1 MTSIALLKSP
11 MNFEGG
17 REVPHILYTKVAPTA
32 RRILVIGES
41 NTIDPI
47 SDIWPDPS
55 RRPPVRLLNVH
66 CAPPIL
72 LTAGVI
78 ASIEACDAASVLD
91 RCDRHVGRNR
101 PGNAPVSQQV
111 MIV

>member
-1 MTSIALLKSP
+1 SARMRPDSRISLEQASWVTSVRTRREDRSLHRRLILSQTL
-11 MNFEGG
+11 GG
-17 REVPHILYTKVAPTA
+17 
-32 RRILVIGES
+32 
-41 NTIDPI
+41 
-47 SDIWPDPS
+47 PDPN
-55 RRPPVRLLNVH
+55 RRPPVRLLNVQ

-101 PGNAPVSQQV
+101 PGNAPISSPQQV
-111 MIV
+111 MI